1 MMRIDMGL
9 WTVARKNGLYFWE
22 CMTKRQNM
30 KERLL

>member
-22 CMTKRQNM
+22 CMEKIWNIA
-30 KERLL
+30 ERLL